1 MSTIFN
7 SSNTYAGF
15 YQTYAGGEAAI
26 RISRSAGGTA
36 VDVDSDAGD
45 GFMVNQYR
53 ATFTRQVG
61 QLRFL
66 NMKEIVGTLGAGQG
80 ALTLTGLVGRLEDFE
95 KLLLGSNNDTED
107 ICNQLVIE
115 ITDMS
120 SMVAC
125 TNGQANKAK
134 GTIRCSGGIV
144 QGIELGGQI
153 DASGVLMQT
162 GNLTIQFTQLDI
174 NPKSTPKADINLPG
188 VPAAE
193 NDPQ

>member
-15 YQTYAGGEAAI
+15 YQTYTGGEAAI
-26 RISRSAGGTA
+26 RISRSAGGAA
-36 VDVDSDAGD
+36 VEVDADAGN
-45 GFMVNQYR
+45 GFMVSQYQ
-53 ATFTRQVG
+53 ATFQRQVG

-80 ALTLTGLVGRLEDFE
+80 TVTLTGLVGRLEDFE
-95 KLLLGSNNDTED
+95 KLLLGSSNDTED

-120 SMVAC
+120 SMVEC
-125 TNGQANKAK
+125 TNGKSKKTK

-144 QGIELGGQI
+144 QGIQLGGQI

-174 NPKSTPKADINLPG
+174 NPRSKVDKG
-188 VPAAE
+188 
-193 NDPQ
+193 